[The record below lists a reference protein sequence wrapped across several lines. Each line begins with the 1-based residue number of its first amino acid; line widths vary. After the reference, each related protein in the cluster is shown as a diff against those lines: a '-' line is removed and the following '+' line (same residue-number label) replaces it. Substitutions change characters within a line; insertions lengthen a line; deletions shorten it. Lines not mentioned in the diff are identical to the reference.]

1 MKILTRTHQFSL
13 FGIFFGLLMS
23 LCLLQ
28 SPAIAAQPD
37 PSAAQTTPEQS
48 TDPAPEAQTTPETNP
63 LLQSPRATMFTF
75 LAAINEYHEAG
86 SASQKK
92 IAAEKAIMCLDI
104 EAGLPIESQRT
115 IAFDL
120 YAVLGRIGEV
130 TENQLPESTDEASF
144 LYYPQTDWTMA
155 HHQVFANRFPG
166 YSISLTKDAKNNWL
180 FNRLTLES
188 IHDFAIE
195 TENEKIIAGIDLK
208 QATLMGRIRARIPNT
223 LKGKSHSTL
232 GLEHWQW
239 IGILVVIFVGLVA
252 DLFVRMLLRGFW
264 HRFEIRRGREVET
277 GSLKRA
283 VRPFGMLAAAGV
295 WYLALDLGLL
305 PIMPTIILI
314 VAVRVVFM
322 ISLVWAAFRI
332 TDLVGDWLSLQAAKT
347 ETKFDD
353 LLVPMVKRTAKLF
366 IGAIGLIYIASA
378 FSVEIMPLLT
388 GLGIGGLAVAFAAKD
403 TIENFFGSIAV
414 ILDRPF
420 EIGDW
425 IVVNEVE
432 GTVEDLG
439 FRSTRIRT
447 FYNSLVTVPNAT
459 LVRAK
464 VDNYGRR
471 KYRRFSTKLN
481 VTYDTHPDKIEAFC
495 SGIREIVKLHPYT
508 RKDYYHVWLNS
519 FGPHSLDILVYIFFE
534 CPDWSIELREKH
546 RFMLDVVRL
555 ADRLGVEFA
564 FPTQKIHMVQ
574 DDPNALHSPMN
585 TPETN
590 SERRWVL
597 EGRKAAREITADQPW
612 KSELPGPVL
621 FAEEFDSEH
630 EARGEGAG

>member
-1 MKILTRTHQFSL
+1 MKITHFLSRLAHLPQLWMLALT
-13 FGIFFGLLMS
+13 LLIAPGT
-23 LCLLQ
+23 LC
-28 SPAIAAQPD
+28 AAQDGSP
-37 PSAAQTTPEQS
+37 PPEQ
-48 TDPAPEAQTTPETNP
+48 TQVAPTLSPGADP
-63 LLQSPRATMFTF
+63 LLNSPRTTMFTF
-75 LAAINEYHEAG
+75 LGAINDYTDAKSG
-86 SASQKK
+86 PGRRLA
-92 IAAEKAIMCLDI
+92 IEKAVLCLDV
-104 EAGLPIESQRT
+104 ESDLPIETKRNL
-115 IAFDL
+115 AFDL
-120 YAVLGRIGEV
+120 YTVLGRIGEV
-130 TENQLPESTDEASF
+130 NESQLPETLDAPSF
-144 LYYPQTDWTMA
+144 IYYPQTDWMMS
-155 HHQVFANRFPG
+155 HHTVFSRKHPG
-166 YSISLTKDAKNNWL
+166 YSITLGKDDTGSWRFDRA
-180 FNRLTLES
+180 TLDQ
-188 IHDFAIE
+188 IQDFAIE
-195 TENEKIIAGIDLK
+195 TEGEKVLAGIILDK
-208 QATLMGRIRARIPNT
+208 TLMGKIRSAVPAT
-223 LKGKSHSTL
+223 LKGTKSI

-239 IGILVVIFVGLVA
+239 IGILVVIFVGLIF
-252 DLFVRMLLRGFW
+252 DLFVRLVLRTLW
-264 HRFEIRRGREVET
+264 HRFEIQRNREVEKE
-277 GSLKRA
+277 SLKRA
-283 VRPFGMLAAAGV
+283 VRPFGLLAAAGI

-305 PIMPTIILI
+305 PSSATIVLI

-322 ISLVWAAFRI
+322 VSLVWAAFRI
-332 TDLVGDWLSLQAAKT
+332 TDLIGDWLTIQASKT

-378 FSVEIMPLLT
+378 FSIEIMPLLT

-425 IVVNEVE
+425 IVVNDVE

-439 FRSTRIRT
+439 FRSTRVRT
-447 FYNSLVTVPNAT
+447 FYNSLVTVPNST

-471 KYRRFSTKLN
+471 QYRRFTTKLN

-508 RKDYYHVWLNS
+508 RKDYYHVWLNG

-555 ADRLGVEFA
+555 AEKLGVEFA
-564 FPTQKIHMVQ
+564 FPTQKIHLSK
-574 DDPNALHSPMN
+574 DDIPVEKLE

-597 EGRKAAREITADQPW
+597 EGRKAARELTQNQPW
-612 KSELPGPVL
+612 KNELPGEIS
-621 FAEEFDSEH
+621 FAEEFESEH
-630 EARGEGAG
+630 EARGDSAG